1 VQKRQGCESGELNL
15 HLSCYSG
22 GKSLLSVAAC
32 LPFCILPA
40 RYELLRLL
48 KPPLQN
54 GRKVIIYLHS
64 QVSLESADFGL
75 FGRQTGDGED
85 REGGHGR
92 CWRMRCLHRA
102 EIESG
107 GSQGSLWP
115 LSCKHCSRGDVP
127 NGRAIETHA
136 QWLSDLVA

>member
-1 VQKRQGCESGELNL
+1 MQKRQGCESGELNL

-75 FGRQTGDGED
+75 VGGSVWKA
-85 REGGHGR
+85 EGG
-92 CWRMRCLHRA
+92 WR
-102 EIESG
+102 G
-107 GSQGSLWP
+107 QG
-115 LSCKHCSRGDVP
+115 
-127 NGRAIETHA
+127 GRAWEM
-136 QWLSDLVA
+136 LENEVSPSS